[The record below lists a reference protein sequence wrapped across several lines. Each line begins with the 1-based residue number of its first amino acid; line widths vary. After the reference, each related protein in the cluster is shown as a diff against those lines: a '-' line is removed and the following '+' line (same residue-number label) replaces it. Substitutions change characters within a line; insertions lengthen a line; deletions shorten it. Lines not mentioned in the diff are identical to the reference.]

1 MFPIKGEIASI
12 ERHEGKTEV
21 LVQSGMETLSYALD
35 EGLIEFGTGNYI
47 LQILLAKISLL
58 RPYSNKYS

>member
-1 MFPIKGEIASI
+1 MFPIKGEIVGI

-21 LVQSGMETLSYALD
+21 LVQSGMETLFYALD

-47 LQILLAKISLL
+47 L
-58 RPYSNKYS
+58 

>member
-1 MFPIKGEIASI
+1 MFPIKGEIVGM

-21 LVQSGMETLSYALD
+21 LVQNGMETLSYALD

-47 LQILLAKISLL
+47 LQTLLSKISIL
-58 RPYSNKYS
+58 RPYNNKYR